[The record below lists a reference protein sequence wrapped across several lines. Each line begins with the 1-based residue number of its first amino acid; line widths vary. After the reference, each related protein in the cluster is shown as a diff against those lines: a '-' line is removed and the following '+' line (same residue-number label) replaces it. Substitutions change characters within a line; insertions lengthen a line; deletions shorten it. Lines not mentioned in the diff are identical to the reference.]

1 MALNKVLKVTSD
13 AELMSYIINQT
24 PELSSEIDLPVQGQT
39 LTKYGKLILSNQR
52 FKNAFLNT
60 INLIG
65 LTIIDRNYWDNP
77 WESFA
82 NRGTLSFGQSV
93 RELMVDIANVYD
105 YQTYA
110 NNSNHFLENVV
121 PNVYN
126 YIHELN
132 YEKFYKTTTSDT
144 QIAMAFNTE
153 GGLMDLIERIVGSLY
168 EGYKYDKYLVDKY
181 QLCRRILDGTVTS
194 VEIKDWDTLTPR
206 QRVSAMKS
214 VSNKMTFRSP
224 NYNPAGARVA
234 TSFDNQIMIMSTDF
248 EAEMSTEV
256 LATSFFRND
265 AEMKS
270 RLALI
275 DGFSTTDEQRL
286 QELLTTTD
294 EQGNVVNEYEPFT
307 EEEKQELAKIPAV
320 IIDDEWF
327 QDYTYLL
334 DNQAETKM
342 TEFYN
347 PETLKNNH
355 WLHTKKVI
363 STSPFK
369 NAVVFTSGKP
379 AVTSITVTPAESS
392 VSAGLSV
399 QLDAIVDTTG
409 FANKSVTWSI
419 ESTGDKDNA
428 KATVSQN
435 GLVEIPKDYDTTQSA
450 PQITV
455 TATSVYNPEVTGQA
469 TISVL

>member
-13 AELMSYIINQT
+13 SELLSFIINQT
-24 PELSSEIDLPVQGQT
+24 PELSSEIDLPVQGEGIQ
-39 LTKYGKLILSNQR
+39 KYGKIIVNNER

-65 LTIIDRNYWDNP
+65 LTIIDRNYWENP
-77 WESFA
+77 WENFA
-82 NRGTLSFGQSV
+82 NRGTISFGQTV
-93 RELMVDIANVYD
+93 RELLVDIADVFD
-105 YQTYA
+105 YQKYQ
-110 NNSNHFLENVV
+110 NDGVHFLENVV

-126 YIHELN
+126 YLHELN

-153 GGLMDLIERIVGSLY
+153 GGLMDLIEKIIGSLY
-168 EGYKYDKYLVDKY
+168 EAYKYDKYIIDKY

-194 VEIKDWDTLTPR
+194 IQITDWANKTPR

-214 VSNKMTFRSP
+214 ISNKLTFRSP

-234 TSFDNQIMIMSTDF
+234 TNFENQIMIMNTDF

-275 DGFSTTDEQRL
+275 DGFDEYDEGRL
-286 QELLTTTD
+286 VELLGD
-294 EQGNVVNEYEPFT
+294 GFEPFT
-307 EEEKQELAKIPAV
+307 QEEKQELAKIPAV

-327 QDYTYLL
+327 QDYSYLL

-342 TEFYN
+342 TNFYN

-369 NAVVFTSGKP
+369 NAAVFTTDTPTIES
-379 AVTSITVTPAESS
+379 VTVSPQEST
-392 VSAGLSV
+392 VSAGLDV
-399 QLDAIVDTTG
+399 QLGAIVKTKG
-409 FANKSVTWSI
+409 FANKAVVWSVQ
-419 ESTGDKDNA
+419 EA
-428 KATVSQN
+428 KGEVTKVTVDQN
-435 GLVEIPKDYDTTQSA
+435 GLVKIPKDFPSTEEA
-450 PQITV
+450 PQITIR
-455 TATSVYNPEVTGQA
+455 ATSVYDNTKYGEA
-469 TISVL
+469 TITVV

>member
-1 MALNKVLKVTSD
+1 MALSKVLKIKND
-13 AELMSYIINQT
+13 ADLLSFIINQT
-24 PELSSEIDLPVQGQT
+24 PELTADIDLPVQGEGIQ
-39 LTKYGKLILSNQR
+39 KYGKIIVNNER
-52 FKNAFLNT
+52 YKNAFLNT

-65 LTIIDRNYWDNP
+65 LTIIDRNYWENP

-82 NRGTLSFGQSV
+82 NRGSISFGQTV
-93 RELMVDIANVYD
+93 RELLVDIADVFD
-105 YQTYA
+105 YQKYQNDGT
-110 NNSNHFLENVV
+110 HFLENVV

-126 YIHELN
+126 YLHELN

-153 GGLMDLIERIVGSLY
+153 NGLMDLIEKIVGSLY
-168 EGYKYDKYLVDKY
+168 EGYKYDKYIVDKY

-194 VEIKDWDTLTPR
+194 IEIKNWSNLTAR

-214 VSNKMTFRSP
+214 ISNKLTFRSP

-234 TSFDNQIMIMSTDF
+234 TDFANQIMIMNTDF
-248 EAEMSTEV
+248 EAEMTTEV

-275 DGFSTTDEQRL
+275 DGFDTYDEARL
-286 QELLTTTD
+286 IELLGD
-294 EQGNVVNEYEPFT
+294 GFEAFT
-307 EEEKQELAKIPAV
+307 EDEKTALSKIPAV

-327 QDYTYLL
+327 QDYNYLL
-334 DNQAETKM
+334 DNASDTKM
-342 TEFYN
+342 TNFYN

-369 NAVVFTSGKP
+369 NAVVFTTDEP
-379 AVTSITVTPAESS
+379 AVTSVTVAPQESS
-392 VSAGLSV
+392 ISAGQNL
-399 QLDAIVDTTG
+399 QLGAVVETTG
-409 FANKSVTWSI
+409 FANKAVVWSVVQ
-419 ESTGDKDNA
+419 STGDKTT
-428 KATVSQN
+428 KVTVDMN
-435 GLVEIPKDYDTTQSA
+435 GLVKIPKDYDTTKDA
-450 PQITV
+450 PQIKIR
-455 TATSVYNPEVTGQA
+455 ATSVYDNTKYGEASIT
-469 TISVL
+469 VL

>member
-1 MALNKVLKVTSD
+1 MALNKVLKVTNDS
-13 AELMSYIINQT
+13 ELLSFIINQT
-24 PELSSEIDLPVQGQT
+24 PELSSEIDLPVQGESIH
-39 LTKYGKLILSNQR
+39 KYGKLIVNNER
-52 FKNAFLNT
+52 YKNAFLNT

-65 LTIIDRNYWDNP
+65 LTIIDRNYWENP
-77 WESFA
+77 WENFA
-82 NRGTLSFGQSV
+82 NRGTISYGQTV
-93 RELMVDIANVYD
+93 RELLVDIADVYD
-105 YQTYA
+105 YQKYQNDGT
-110 NNSNHFLENVV
+110 HFLSTVV

-126 YIHELN
+126 YLHELN

-144 QIAMAFNTE
+144 QIAMAFDREN
-153 GGLMDLIERIVGSLY
+153 GLMDLIEKIVGSLY
-168 EGYKYDKYLVDKY
+168 EGYKYDKYIVDKY

-194 VEIKDWDTLTPR
+194 VKISNWDNLTPR
-206 QRVSAMKS
+206 QRVSKMKS

-234 TSFDNQIMIMSTDF
+234 TPFDNQIMIMNTDF

-275 DGFSTTDEQRL
+275 DGFGEYDEDRL
-286 QELLTTTD
+286 HELL
-294 EQGNVVNEYEPFT
+294 GNDFEPFD
-307 EEEKQELAKIPAV
+307 EDEKAKLAKIPAV

-334 DNQAETKM
+334 DNQAEVKM
-342 TEFYN
+342 TNFYN

-369 NAVVFTSGKP
+369 NAVVFTPDDIEVNS
-379 AVTSITVTPAESS
+379 VTVSPNESS
-392 VSAGLSV
+392 VSAGLNV
-399 QLDAIVDTTG
+399 QLSAIVDTTG
-409 FANKSVTWSI
+409 FANEAVTWTIS
-419 ESTGDKDNA
+419 ESKGDTEKS
-428 KATVSQN
+428 KASVDLN
-435 GLVEIPKDYDTTQSA
+435 GLVSIPKDYDTTGDA

-455 TATSVYNPEVTGQA
+455 TATSVYDPAKKGTA
-469 TISVL
+469 TITVL

>member
-1 MALNKVLKVTSD
+1 MAISKVLKIKND
-13 AELMSYIINQT
+13 ADLLSFIINQT
-24 PELSSEIDLPVQGQT
+24 PELSADIDLPVQGEGIQ
-39 LTKYGKLILSNQR
+39 KYGKIIVNNER
-52 FKNAFLNT
+52 YKNAFLNT

-65 LTIIDRNYWDNP
+65 LTIIDRNYWENP

-82 NRGTLSFGQSV
+82 NRGSISLGQTV
-93 RELMVDIANVYD
+93 RELLVDIADVFD
-105 YQTYA
+105 YQKYQNDGT
-110 NNSNHFLENVV
+110 HFLENVV

-126 YIHELN
+126 YLHELN

-153 GGLMDLIERIVGSLY
+153 NGLMDLIEKIVGSLY
-168 EGYKYDKYLVDKY
+168 EGYKYDKYIVDKY

-194 VEIKDWDTLTPR
+194 IEIKNWSNLTAR

-214 VSNKMTFRSP
+214 ISNKLTFRSP

-234 TSFDNQIMIMSTDF
+234 TNFANQIMIMNTDF
-248 EAEMSTEV
+248 EAEMTTEV

-275 DGFSTTDEQRL
+275 DGFDSYDEARL
-286 QELLTTTD
+286 VELLGD
-294 EQGNVVNEYEPFT
+294 GFEPFT
-307 EEEKQELAKIPAV
+307 EDEKTALSKIPAV

-327 QDYTYLL
+327 QDYNYLL
-334 DNQAETKM
+334 DNASDTKM
-342 TEFYN
+342 TNFYN

-369 NAVVFTSGKP
+369 NAVVFTTDVP
-379 AVTSITVTPAESS
+379 AVTSVTVAPQQSS
-392 VSAGLSV
+392 ISAGQNL
-399 QLDAIVDTTG
+399 QLGAVVKTTG
-409 FANKSVTWSI
+409 FANKAVVWSVVQ
-419 ESTGDKDNA
+419 STGDKTT
-428 KATVSQN
+428 KVTVDMN
-435 GLVEIPKDYDTTQSA
+435 GLVKIPKDYDISKDA
-450 PQITV
+450 PQIKIR
-455 TATSVYNPEVTGQA
+455 ATSVYDNTKYGEASIT
-469 TISVL
+469 VL

>member
-1 MALNKVLKVTSD
+1 MALSKVLKIKND
-13 AELMSYIINQT
+13 ADLLSFIINQT
-24 PELSSEIDLPVQGQT
+24 PELSADIDLPVQGEGIQ
-39 LTKYGKLILSNQR
+39 KYGKINVNNER
-52 FKNAFLNT
+52 YKNAFLNT

-65 LTIIDRNYWDNP
+65 LTIIDRNYWENP

-82 NRGTLSFGQSV
+82 NRGSISFGQTV
-93 RELMVDIANVYD
+93 RELLVDIADVFD
-105 YQTYA
+105 YQKYQNDGT
-110 NNSNHFLENVV
+110 HFLENVV

-126 YIHELN
+126 YLHELN

-153 GGLMDLIERIVGSLY
+153 NGLMDLIEKIVGSLY
-168 EGYKYDKYLVDKY
+168 EGYKYDKYIVDKY

-194 VEIKDWDTLTPR
+194 IEIKNWSNLTAR

-214 VSNKMTFRSP
+214 ISNKLTFRSP

-234 TSFDNQIMIMSTDF
+234 TNFANQIMIMNTDF
-248 EAEMSTEV
+248 EAEMTTEV

-275 DGFSTTDEQRL
+275 DGFDSYDEARL
-286 QELLTTTD
+286 VELLGD
-294 EQGNVVNEYEPFT
+294 GFEPFT
-307 EEEKQELAKIPAV
+307 EDEKTALSKIPAV

-327 QDYTYLL
+327 QDYNYLL
-334 DNQAETKM
+334 DNASDTKM
-342 TEFYN
+342 TNFYN

-369 NAVVFTSGKP
+369 NAVVFTTDVP
-379 AVTSITVTPAESS
+379 AVTSVTVAPQQSS
-392 VSAGLSV
+392 ISAGQNL
-399 QLDAIVDTTG
+399 QLGAVVKTTG
-409 FANKSVTWSI
+409 FANKAVVWSVVQ
-419 ESTGDKDNA
+419 STGDKTT
-428 KATVSQN
+428 KVTVDMN
-435 GLVEIPKDYDTTQSA
+435 GLVKIPKDYDISKDA
-450 PQITV
+450 PQIKIR
-455 TATSVYNPEVTGQA
+455 ATSVYDNTKYGEASIT
-469 TISVL
+469 VL